1 MVVVNRSPE
10 MDTCKPAFSLANA
23 EIDTCKPSLSLANA
37 KIDTCKPTFSLAN
50 AEIDTCDRLC
60 FANGQTCVACVCV
73 AMNT

>member
-23 EIDTCKPSLSLANA
+23 EIDTCKP
-37 KIDTCKPTFSLAN
+37 TFSLAN

-60 FANGQTCVACVCV
+60 FANVEIDT
-73 AMNT
+73 